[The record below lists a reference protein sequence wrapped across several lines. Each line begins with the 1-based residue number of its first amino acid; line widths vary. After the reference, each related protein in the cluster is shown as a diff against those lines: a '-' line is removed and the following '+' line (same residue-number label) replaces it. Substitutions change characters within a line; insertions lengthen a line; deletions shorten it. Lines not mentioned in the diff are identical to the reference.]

1 MFDKEKVQKFIND
14 FVEEALERHEITNP
28 RQIDGRK
35 FSTIEHELWKSLVY
49 RGLVPR
55 GTNNPQS
62 SKALSVYNEV
72 ERMFRDSW
80 NSLPAQEMHGESFKK
95 SSKKLVALQES
106 SKRRSVKKKRLN
118 EGCACEGEETTPA
131 HAEFISVD
139 QVNRYML
146 QMTDEEQ
153 ETMSFRDVIAGI
165 LGTKPEN
172 IKSMKRSGL
181 GWKVKAQGDMDDLEG
196 ILDDNVGTLKRLKG
210 TEDEEWADEEDDWS
224 EPEDDMEDWE
234 REGYNS
240 EIAYQNRWRDYE
252 D

>member
-1 MFDKEKVQKFIND
+1 MFNKEKVQKFIND
-14 FVEEALERHEITNP
+14 FVEEALERHNIANP
-28 RQIDGRK
+28 RQIEGRK
-35 FSTIEHELWKSLVY
+35 FSTIEHELWKSLIY

-55 GTNNPQS
+55 GTNNPQT
-62 SKALSVYNEV
+62 SKALSVYNEI

-80 NSLPAQEMHGESFKK
+80 NSLPTQEMQGESFKK
-95 SSKKLVALQES
+95 SSKKLVVLHES
-106 SKRRSVKKKRLN
+106 SKRGMKKKHLN
-118 EGCACEGEETTPA
+118 EGCACEGEETAPK

-181 GWKVKAQGDMDDLEG
+181 GWKIEAEGNMDDNMDTLDNSEG
-196 ILDDNVGTLKRLKG
+196 AV
-210 TEDEEWADEEDDWS
+210 EEEWADDEEDDWTD
-224 EPEDDMEDWE
+224 PEDDMEDWE

-240 EIAYQNRWRDYE
+240 EIAYKNRWRDYE